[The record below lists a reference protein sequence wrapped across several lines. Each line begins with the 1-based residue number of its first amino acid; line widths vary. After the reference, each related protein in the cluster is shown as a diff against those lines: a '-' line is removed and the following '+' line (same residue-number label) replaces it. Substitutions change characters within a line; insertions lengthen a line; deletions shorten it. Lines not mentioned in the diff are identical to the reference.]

1 MAGIGKYTK
10 GAKFTLKSG
19 NSPLFKMVGGS
30 PARNMKTGDYNQSF
44 ESPVKQYENPS
55 DKEKETPGKYWY
67 KVNGKNA
74 TKEQYIKYQN
84 KPGGDEP
91 GKQTNDPDA
100 MGHKAR
106 IAKDR
111 AKLNK

>member
-1 MAGIGKYTK
+1 MA
-10 GAKFTLKSG
+10 FRLKSQG
-19 NSPLFKMVGGS
+19 SSFKQLGSS
-30 PARNMKTGDYNQSF
+30 PAKNMKTGDYNQSF

-84 KPGGDEP
+84 KPGGDEK
-91 GKQTNDPDA
+91 GKQTNDPNVSL
-100 MGHKAR
+100 
-106 IAKDR
+106 AKQS
-111 AKLNK
+111 ANKRK

>member
-1 MAGIGKYTK
+1 MEEKWKKDAEKAKIEDAKNYPRPKTK
-10 GAKFTLKSG
+10 KT
-19 NSPLFKMVGGS
+19 
-30 PARNMKTGDYNQSF
+30 PA
-44 ESPVKQYENPS
+44 KQYENPS
-55 DKEKETPGKYWY
+55 DRKRETPGQYWY
-67 KVNGKNA
+67 RINNKPA
-74 TKEQYIKYQN
+74 TKAEYIKYQN

-100 MGHKAR
+100 SGNKAK

>member
-1 MAGIGKYTK
+1 MTFK
-10 GAKFTLKSG
+10 LKSHG
-19 NSPLFKMVGGS
+19 SSFKMMGS
-30 PARNMKTGDYNQSF
+30 
-44 ESPVKQYENPS
+44 SPVRQYENPS

-91 GKQTNDPDA
+91 GKQTNDPNVSL
-100 MGHKAR
+100 
-106 IAKDR
+106 AKQSGDKR
-111 AKLNK
+111 K